1 MEIQWSL
8 VAFTTITAAAGW
20 LSVCIAADEFL
31 GKARGAAFWAAVV
44 AFVLAAVG
52 GLASVTHLSH
62 VENIMGA
69 FGHPTSGIFTEALL
83 VFLLCAFTF
92 VYALLVKRGAG
103 AGARKAFG
111 VIVGIVGLIL
121 SFSVGMSYM
130 MASRPSWNT
139 PLLPLG
145 YLGTAI
151 PLGIAVFMTVAR
163 KLDAACDLGV
173 YAKGLAVGGV
183 LAIVFAAL
191 FVLTSGCI
199 NGTAVALLAGCVVL
213 DGIVPIL
220 VGLKLAKGAGA
231 APAGDEAAAEGGKPA
246 AGSLNL
252 IVAALI
258 CTAVGAACFRIS
270 MWVLATPIADLF
282 GIAI

>member
-31 GKARGAAFWAAVV
+31 GKAKKAAFWAAVA
-44 AFVLAAVG
+44 AFILAAVG

-92 VYALLVKRGAG
+92 VYALLKKREAG
-103 AGARKAFG
+103 AGACKAVG
-111 VIVGIVGLIL
+111 VIVGIVGFVL

-151 PLGIAVFMTVAR
+151 PLGIAVFMLVAK
-163 KLDAACDLGV
+163 KLDAEADLALYG
-173 YAKGLAVGGV
+173 KGLAIGGI
-183 LAIVFAAL
+183 LAIVTAAL

-199 NGTAVALLAGCVVL
+199 NGTAIGLLAGAVIL
-213 DGIVPIL
+213 DGIVPI
-220 VGLKLAKGAGA
+220 VAGLKLSKSSDAN
-231 APAGDEAAAEGGKPA
+231 
-246 AGSLNL
+246 SFNL
-252 IVAALI
+252 IVAVLV
-258 CTAVGAACFRIS
+258 CTVVGAACFRIS

>member
-20 LSVCIAADEFL
+20 LAVCIAADEFL
-31 GKARGAAFWAAVV
+31 GKAKKAGFACAVV
-44 AFVLAAVG
+44 AFALSAVG

-83 VFLLCAFTF
+83 VALLCAFTF
-92 VYALLVKRGAG
+92 VYALLKKRQAS
-103 AGARKAFG
+103 AAACKAAG
-111 VIVGIVGLIL
+111 VIVGIVGFVL
-121 SFSVGMSYM
+121 SFSVGVSYM

-139 PLLPLG
+139 PLLPIG

-151 PLGIAVFMTVAR
+151 PLGVAVFMLVAS
-163 KLDAACDLGV
+163 KADKGCDLGV
-173 YAKGLAVGGV
+173 YAKGLVAGGV
-183 LAIVFAAL
+183 IAIVTAAL
-191 FVLTSGCI
+191 FVFTSGSVD
-199 NGTAVALLAGCVVL
+199 GASAGLLAGAVML
-213 DGIVPIL
+213 DGVVAIAASA
-220 VGLKLAKGAGA
+220 KLAKDAAGA
-231 APAGDEAAAEGGKPA
+231 AGGSA
-246 AGSLNL
+246 FNL
-252 IVAALI
+252 IVAVVV

-270 MWVLATPIADLF
+270 MWILATPVADLF